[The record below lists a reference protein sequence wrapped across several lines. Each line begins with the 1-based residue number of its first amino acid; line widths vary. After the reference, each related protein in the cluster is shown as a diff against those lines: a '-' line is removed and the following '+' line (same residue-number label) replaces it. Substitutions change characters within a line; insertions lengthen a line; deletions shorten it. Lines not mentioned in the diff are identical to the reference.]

1 MSSIYAKISAVL
13 LVLLLALALVQLGLW
28 DRTFTSF
35 VAETD
40 QKLNRS
46 LAADLAGKFSP
57 HLADSLDYA
66 SIEHKFHELMVMNPR
81 VEIYLIDQ
89 AGGLLAY
96 FADPAKIKR
105 MQVDIDPVM
114 AFIQEDA
121 DTRFPL
127 YGDDPRS
134 PSGLK
139 PFSAVP
145 VTIGEDKPGYLYVI
159 LGGEQY
165 ESTSSMVQ
173 DSYTLRTAAWMLSGT
188 FALAGV
194 TGLVLFLWVT
204 NRLRTVTRTV
214 HRFSTGDHEAR
225 VVTKSNDEIAQ
236 LGVAFNQMAD
246 TLAENIRRLKS
257 NDDLRRELVAN
268 VSHDLRS
275 PLASIQGY
283 VETLAM
289 KDADLTSEERQAF
302 LTTVLTNVK
311 MLSRL
316 VTELFELSRL
326 DANQMQPQ
334 LEPFSV
340 AELAQDAALKFQP
353 QADERRIDLAV
364 EVPRNLPLVFGDVS
378 MIDRA
383 LTNLIENGVKFTP
396 EGGRVAIVLDAE
408 SSGVSV
414 SVTDSGDGIPAED
427 LPFIFD
433 RFYRGDKSRR
443 KRGSGTGL
451 GLAIAQKLIQAHD
464 STLSVTSQINRG
476 TTFSFS
482 LSAA

>member
-1 MSSIYAKISAVL
+1 MRSIYTKISAVL
-13 LVLLLALALVQLGLW
+13 LVLLLGLALVQLAVW
-28 DRTFTSF
+28 DRTFTGF

-46 LAADLAGKFSP
+46 LAADLAKKFSP

-66 SIEHKFHELMVMNPR
+66 SIEHQFHELMVMNPR
-81 VEIYLIDQ
+81 VEIYLIDR

-96 FADPAKIKR
+96 FAKPEKINR
-105 MQVDIDPVM
+105 MQVDIEPVLSFF
-114 AFIQEDA
+114 AEGA
-121 DTRFPL
+121 DHFPV

-134 PSGLK
+134 LAGRK

-145 VTIGEDKPGYLYVI
+145 VTIGDNKPGYLYVI

-173 DSYTLRTAAWMLSGT
+173 DSYTLRNAAWMLSGT
-188 FALAGV
+188 FILAGA

-214 HRFSTGDHEAR
+214 HQFSTGDHEAR
-225 VVTKSNDEIAQ
+225 VVTKSKDEIAQ
-236 LGVAFNQMAD
+236 LGTAFNQMAD
-246 TLAENIRRLKS
+246 TLAENIRRLKA

-283 VETLAM
+283 IETLAM
-289 KDADLTSEERQAF
+289 KDADLTPEERQAF
-302 LTTVLTNVK
+302 LTTVLNNVTT
-311 MLSRL
+311 LGRL

-326 DANQMQPQ
+326 DAKQMQPQ

-353 QADERRIDLAV
+353 QAEERSVDLAV
-364 EVPRNLPLVFGDVS
+364 EIPERLPLVFGDVS

-383 LTNLIENGVKFTP
+383 LSNLIENGVKFTP
-396 EGGRVAIVLDAE
+396 EGGRVAVVLNAE

-414 SVTDSGDGIPAED
+414 SVSDSGEGIPAAD

-433 RFYRGDKSRR
+433 RFYRGDKSRS
-443 KRGSGTGL
+443 KREGGTGL